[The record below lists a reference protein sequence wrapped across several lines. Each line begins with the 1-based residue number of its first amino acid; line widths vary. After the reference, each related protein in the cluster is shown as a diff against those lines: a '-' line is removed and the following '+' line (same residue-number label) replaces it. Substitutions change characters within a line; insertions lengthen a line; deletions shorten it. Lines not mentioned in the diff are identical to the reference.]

1 MATKS
6 LTTTYLIRLSNA
18 NHDGVTQQICDRLV
32 AFTTDNQMLITAR
45 QAVVTAR
52 QAEDTAYKRLSSKD
66 YASEDLKKEDAAGD
80 NYMST
85 TRGILNAMLY
95 LPETEPMRR
104 KAQLAVQVFKDF
116 NFSINDGFEA
126 EARKILNMNQQWQAA
141 TDYTLAELGIAE
153 WVSKAVIQANK
164 VLQLITVRVDNES
177 AKVKGE
183 LAAARKTVD
192 AAIRSAYEILN
203 ALAVLQPSE
212 SLNALI
218 TVLLSIEERAKLYYI
233 SSASGGNIDKPN
245 NGGGETGGD
254 EPLPPSGGGETGGGD
269 GLPPSGGGDDQGGGG
284 GLPPSGGGGTL
295 VDDPDAD

>member
-1 MATKS
+1 M
-6 LTTTYLIRLSNA
+6 
-18 NHDGVTQQICDRLV
+18 
-32 AFTTDNQMLITAR
+32 
-45 QAVVTAR
+45 
-52 QAEDTAYKRLSSKD
+52 
-66 YASEDLKKEDAAGD
+66 
-80 NYMST
+80 
-85 TRGILNAMLY
+85 
-95 LPETEPMRR
+95 
-104 KAQLAVQVFKDF
+104 
-116 NFSINDGFEA
+116 
-126 EARKILNMNQQWQAA
+126 
-141 TDYTLAELGIAE
+141 
-153 WVSKAVIQANK
+153 
-164 VLQLITVRVDNES
+164 LQLITVRVDNES

-254 EPLPPSGGGETGGGD
+254 EPLPPSGGGETGGGG